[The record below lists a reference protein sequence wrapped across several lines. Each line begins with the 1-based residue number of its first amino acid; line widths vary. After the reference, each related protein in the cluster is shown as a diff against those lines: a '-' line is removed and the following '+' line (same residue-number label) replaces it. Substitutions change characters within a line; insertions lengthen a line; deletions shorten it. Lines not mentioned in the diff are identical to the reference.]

1 MRQRTKRACGVRD
14 GRGRG
19 PFPRGGLR
27 RLCARALALLLATAP
42 LATFAPNQARGEPG
56 PGRGNGPESR
66 AIIERQLDAFQRDAW
81 AEAYSFAAPE
91 IRQIFPSAEIFADMV
106 RGAYPMVYRPS
117 GVDFLED
124 SPAGAAEHRHL
135 LRLIDADG
143 EAHLALYELRLVNG
157 AWRISGVRVM
167 KEPAA
172 SA

>member
-1 MRQRTKRACGVRD
+1 MGQRWKRD
-14 GRGRG
+14 GRDRAGRRRG
-19 PFPRGGLR
+19 PSPLGGVG
-27 RLCARALALLLATAP
+27 RLCARALALLLAAAP
-42 LATFAPNQARGEPG
+42 LATFAPNEGRGEPG

-91 IRQIFPSAEIFADMV
+91 IRQVFPSAEIFADMV
-106 RGAYPMVYRPS
+106 RGAYPMVWRPS

-124 SPAGAAEHRHL
+124 SAAGATEHRHL